1 MPREDDS
8 LHALRGGLDAASL
21 LFVGLLI
28 LLAWLFPE
36 RVHRPEDTASELLV
50 AGMAYICA
58 VGLTRTIP
66 SPPTATAIHAIAV
79 LFLFSFLFQVIAG
92 YQHLIIGGWMDEALI
107 SWEESFTG
115 IELSLL
121 MQHAVNPPLTEW
133 MMFAYVIYIP
143 LLPAVAFICY
153 RSAGPRAATEYLL
166 ALALA
171 YIVCYVGFIL
181 FPVASPLYHY
191 PERYTVP
198 LEGGFFTWCGEWL
211 REKGHY
217 AGGSLP
223 SPHCAAGTVMM
234 VMLYRY
240 NRRAF
245 ALTVPVFI
253 TIYVAIVYARYHY
266 LSDGLAG
273 IVVAILALRIGPS
286 VAQSWPRLA
295 RRVRMVLCGFVAPSS
310 VRVDERREQR

>member
-1 MPREDDS
+1 MAREDDS
-8 LHALRGGLDAASL
+8 LHALRGALDAAGL

-36 RVHRPEDTASELLV
+36 GIHRPADTSTDLLI
-50 AGMAYICA
+50 AGVAYIFA
-58 VGLTRTIP
+58 VSLTRAIA
-66 SPPTATAIHAIAV
+66 SPPAATAIHATAV
-79 LFLFSFLFQVIAG
+79 LFLYSFLFQTIAG

-107 SWEESFTG
+107 AWEESLTG
-115 IELSLL
+115 TELSLL
-121 MQHAVNPPLTEW
+121 MQHIVNPPLTEW
-133 MMFAYVIYIP
+133 MMFTYIIYIP
-143 LLPAVAFICY
+143 LLPSVAFICY
-153 RSAGPRAATEYLL
+153 RSAGPPAATQYLL

-171 YIVCYVGFIL
+171 YIMCYVGFVL

-240 NRRAF
+240 NRGAF
-245 ALTVPVFI
+245 ALTVPVFV
-253 TIYVAIVYARYHY
+253 TINVAIVYARYHY

-273 IVVAILALRIGPS
+273 ILVAMLALRFGPS
-286 VAQSWPRLA
+286 IARSWDFLA
-295 RRVRMVLCGFVAPSS
+295 RRVRLVLCGFVAPWS
-310 VRVDERREQR
+310 VRVDERREQQ